1 MPVYE
6 AKNYDHLIG
15 TQGFSETLLK
25 NHFTL
30 YNGYVTN
37 TNRLIDELGQ
47 LATEGKANTPSYA
60 EMKRRFG
67 WEFNG
72 IRLHELYFGNM
83 TKDNKQ
89 PDNGSELAR
98 QISTDFGSYDN
109 WMADFKGTGAMRGI
123 GWAAVYWEPAAKR
136 LFNTWINEHD
146 AGHLA
151 GCQIVMI
158 MDVFEHAF
166 MIDYGLSRANYIEA
180 FFNAIDW
187 EVANKRFDQRLKEY
201 NF

>member
-1 MPVYE
+1 MPTYE

-15 TQGFSETLLK
+15 TQGFSEQLLK

-30 YNGYVTN
+30 YQGYVTN
-37 TNRLIDELGQ
+37 TNRVIDELAQ
-47 LATEGKANTPSYA
+47 LVNDDKANTPSYA

-72 IRLHELYFGNM
+72 VRLHELYFGNM

-89 PDNGSELAR
+89 FDSGSALAN
-98 QISTDFGSYDN
+98 QINTDFGSYDN
-109 WMADFKGTGAMRGI
+109 WMKDFKGTGAMRGI
-123 GWAAVYWEPAAKR
+123 GWAAVYWEPGAKR
-136 LFNTWINEHD
+136 LFNTWIQEHD

-166 MIDYGLSRANYIEA
+166 MIDYGLRRADYIES

-187 EVANKRFDQRLKEY
+187 EVTNSRFDRRLQEY